1 MHGFNGARWHYGG
14 PMIKGSRAVAI
25 TSVTQT
31 SAWGWAAMRVKRPDT
46 PGGPANR
53 KGWALAALI
62 SSGRRGEHQGDNHPR
77 SQATNDT
84 RVVHGQLEA
93 VGTPVRL
100 RGGGDVGQQRVSCRD
115 SEGPSRQGSSSQ
127 QGNLPN
133 GPGRT
138 DRNSKRTAWTSS
150 HQPRAARRR
159 AGRSD
164 TAPPGQAG
172 HTASHRRHPRSH
184 QGSRLGL
191 PETYPPKGLGR
202 AHRSASSGTRMEW
215 IPLGSLRKCV
225 G

>member
-1 MHGFNGARWHYGG
+1 
-14 PMIKGSRAVAI
+14 MIKGSRAVAI

-100 RGGGDVGQQRVSCRD
+100 RGGRCR
-115 SEGPSRQGSSSQ
+115 P
-127 QGNLPN
+127 
-133 GPGRT
+133 
-138 DRNSKRTAWTSS
+138 
-150 HQPRAARRR
+150 AARFVPRLGGPEPPR
-159 AGRSD
+159 LLLAAGQLAKRPWPHRSHSKGPHGRVATNRERPVD
-164 TAPPGQAG
+164 EQVVRTLRPRPGGPYRQA
-172 HTASHRRHPRSH
+172 HRRHPRSH

-202 AHRSASSGTRMEW
+202 AHRSASSGTRVEW

>member
-1 MHGFNGARWHYGG
+1 
-14 PMIKGSRAVAI
+14 MIKGSRAVAI

-100 RGGGDVGQQRVSCRD
+100 RGGAMSA
-115 SEGPSRQGSSSQ
+115 SSAF
-127 QGNLPN
+127 
-133 GPGRT
+133 RAET
-138 DRNSKRTAWTSS
+138 RRA
-150 HQPRAARRR
+150 RAAK
-159 AGRSD
+159 
-164 TAPPGQAG
+164 APPRRKATCQTALAAGQAG
-172 HTASHRRHPRSH
+172 HTGKPIGDTLDRTKDRGWGCQRPIRRRVSVGLTARPP
-184 QGSRLGL
+184 QG
-191 PETYPPKGLGR
+191 P
-202 AHRSASSGTRMEW
+202 AW
-215 IPLGSLRKCV
+215 NGSLWALSESAWGDWPAASRR
-225 G
+225 